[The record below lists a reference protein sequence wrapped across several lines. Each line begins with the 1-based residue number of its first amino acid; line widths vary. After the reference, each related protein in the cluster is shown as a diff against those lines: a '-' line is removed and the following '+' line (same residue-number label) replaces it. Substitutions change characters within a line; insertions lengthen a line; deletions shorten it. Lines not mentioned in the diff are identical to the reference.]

1 LFDGISEPYPHATW
15 VVVDTTGVIPIKV
28 SLDKDVTMRSSLICV
43 IAVPLLIPP
52 GTLLGA
58 DTVVKSFAAAVPPA
72 LKDVE
77 LGVGGVLNGQLV
89 DTAGNPVVAVTLSVI
104 SGDTEIKIT
113 TNKHGRFSVGHLK
126 GGFCVIK
133 VDDAS
138 YGCRLWHQGT
148 APPNAIDSIAM
159 VQEGDVARG
168 QHNFPPR
175 KRLHRLT
182 SEQRGALFLAGFTG
196 TALALALTQD
206 AS

>member
-1 LFDGISEPYPHATW
+1 
-15 VVVDTTGVIPIKV
+15 
-28 SLDKDVTMRSSLICV
+28 MRSSLICV
-43 IAVPLLIPP
+43 IAVSLLIPS

-58 DTVVKSFAAAVPPA
+58 DAVTKSSAVAVPPK

-77 LGVGGVLNGQLV
+77 LRVGGVLNGQLV
-89 DTAGNPVVAVTLSVI
+89 DTAGNPVLAATVSVVA
-104 SGDTEIKIT
+104 GDKEIKIV
-113 TNKHGRFSVGHLK
+113 TNRTGRFAVSPLN
-126 GGFCVIK
+126 GGLCVIK

-138 YGCRLWHQGT
+138 YACRLWHHGT
-148 APPNAIDSIAM
+148 APPNAIDSIAV

-168 QHNFPPR
+168 QHNCPPR

-182 SEQRGALFLAGFTG
+182 SEQCGALFLAGLTG

>member
-1 LFDGISEPYPHATW
+1 
-15 VVVDTTGVIPIKV
+15 
-28 SLDKDVTMRSSLICV
+28 MRSSLISV
-43 IAVPLLIPP
+43 IAVSLLIPS

-58 DTVVKSFAAAVPPA
+58 EAMAKPSAVAVPPA
-72 LKDVE
+72 LKHVE

-113 TNKHGRFSVGHLK
+113 TNRNGRFSVGHLK
-126 GGFCVIK
+126 GGLCVIK

-138 YGCRLWHQGT
+138 YGCRLWHHGT

-182 SEQRGALFLAGFTG
+182 TERCGALFLAGLTG